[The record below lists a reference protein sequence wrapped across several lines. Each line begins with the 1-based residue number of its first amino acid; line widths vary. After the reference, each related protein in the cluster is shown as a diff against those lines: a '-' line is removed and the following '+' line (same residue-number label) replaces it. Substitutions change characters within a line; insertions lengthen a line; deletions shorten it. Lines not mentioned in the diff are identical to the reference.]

1 MARHNMGTIV
11 SFEVKRTLSR
21 AGFWIAT
28 LVVPVIMGA
37 VIALI
42 VVSNTSAAD
51 GANSQERA
59 QFTFTYSDA
68 SGYVIPA
75 VAEALGGIPALD
87 DEQSIADVKAGTLD
101 AHFAYPANPAQEPTK
116 VYAVDEGIFANGKY
130 AAIASEVL
138 IASAQA
144 AIDDQSLATL
154 VRGDFRVSSTTYKE
168 GRESAGLAEV
178 IPPLLLL
185 LLLLFYASIL
195 LMGNLMA
202 TSLLEEKENRVSEMI
217 LTTMDPTTMV
227 SGKVVS
233 LFIVGA
239 IQMAAIALPV
249 VVGYLFFREELRLP
263 YVDLASLSFE
273 PWPMLVG
280 TLLLVGGFSLVTTTL
295 AAAGAIMP
303 TARDAG
309 AIAAPVSIVPFAP
322 LWAGALVLSNPQSF
336 VVQILTYFPY
346 TAAPTAMLRNALGT
360 LSAVEATIVIVELF
374 VLSFVIFR
382 IAVRL
387 FQYGSIEYSQKVVL
401 KAALAKR
408 E

>member
-11 SFEVKRTLSR
+11 SFEVKRTLSKT
-21 AGFWIAT
+21 GFWIAT

-42 VVSNTSAAD
+42 VVSNTSAAA
-51 GANSQERA
+51 GADQQARA

-68 SGYVIPA
+68 SEYVIPA
-75 VAEALGGIPALD
+75 VAEAFGGISVTD
-87 DEQSIADVKAGTLD
+87 DEKSIADVQAGSLD
-101 AHFAYPANPAQEPTK
+101 AHFAYPTNPAEEPTK
-116 VYAVDEGIFANGKY
+116 VYAAEAGIFANGKY

-144 AIDDQSLATL
+144 ALDDQSLATL
-154 VRGDFRVSSTTYKE
+154 VRGDFQVSSTTFKE

-178 IPPLLLL
+178 IPPLLILL
-185 LLLLFYASIL
+185 AFYASIL

-217 LTTMDPTTMV
+217 LTTMNPTTMV

-233 LFIVGA
+233 LFMVGA
-239 IQMAAIALPV
+239 IQMVAISLPV
-249 VVGYLFFREELRLP
+249 LVGYLFFREELRLP

-280 TLLLVGGFSLVTTTL
+280 ALLLVGGFSLVTTTL
-295 AAAGAIMP
+295 AAASAIMP

-309 AIAAPVSIVPFAP
+309 AIAAPVSIVSFAP
-322 LWAGALVLSNPQSF
+322 LWVGALVLSNPESF

-346 TAAPTAMLRNALGT
+346 TAAPTAMIRNALGT
-360 LSAVEATIVIVELF
+360 LGAMEATIVIVELF
-374 VLSFVIFR
+374 VLSSIIFR

-387 FQYGSIEYSQKVVL
+387 FQYGSIEYSQKVAL
-401 KAALAKR
+401 KAAFAKH

>member
-11 SFEVKRTLSR
+11 SFEVKRTLSKT
-21 AGFWIAT
+21 GFWIAT

-42 VVSNTSAAD
+42 VVANTSAAA
-51 GANSQERA
+51 GADQQARA

-75 VAEALGGIPALD
+75 VAEAFGGSPVTD
-87 DEQSIADVKAGTLD
+87 DEKSIADVQAGSLD
-101 AHFAYPANPAQEPTK
+101 AHFVYPTNPAEEPTK
-116 VYAVDEGIFANGKY
+116 VYAADAGIFANGKY

-144 AIDDQSLATL
+144 ALDDQSLATL
-154 VRGDFRVSSTTYKE
+154 VRGDFQVSSTTFKE

-178 IPPLLLL
+178 IPPLLILL
-185 LLLLFYASIL
+185 AFYASIL

-217 LTTMDPTTMV
+217 LTTMNPTTMV

-233 LFIVGA
+233 LFMVGA
-239 IQMAAIALPV
+239 IQMVAISLPV
-249 VVGYLFFREELRLP
+249 LVGYLFFREELRLP
-263 YVDLASLSFE
+263 YVDLASLSVE

-280 TLLLVGGFSLVTTTL
+280 VLLLVGGFSLVTTTL

-322 LWAGALVLSNPQSF
+322 LWTGALVLSNPESF
-336 VVQILTYFPY
+336 VVQVLTYFPY
-346 TAAPTAMLRNALGT
+346 TAAPTAMIRNALGT
-360 LSAVEATIVIVELF
+360 LGAMEATIIIVELF
-374 VLSFVIFR
+374 VLSSIIFR

-387 FQYGSIEYSQKVVL
+387 FQYGSIEYSQKVAL
-401 KAALAKR
+401 KAAFAKH

>member
-11 SFEVKRTLSR
+11 SFEVKRTLSK

-42 VVSNTSAAD
+42 VLSNTTAAD
-51 GANSQERA
+51 GVNSQASA
-59 QFTFTYSDA
+59 QFTFTYTDA

-75 VAEALGGIPALD
+75 VAEALGGMPATD
-87 DEQSIADVKAGTLD
+87 DEQAIANVKAGSLD
-101 AHFAYPANPAQEPTK
+101 AHFAYPANPAEEPTK

-130 AAIASEVL
+130 AAVASEVL

-144 AIDDQSLATL
+144 AIDDQSLGTL
-154 VRGDFRVSSTTYKE
+154 VRGDFQVSSTTYKE
-168 GRESAGLAEV
+168 GRESAGFAEV
-178 IPPLLLL
+178 IPPLLILL
-185 LLLLFYASIL
+185 AFYASVL
-195 LMGNLMA
+195 LMGSPMT
-202 TSLLEEKENRVSEMI
+202 TSLLEEKENRVSEII
-217 LTTMDPTTMV
+217 LTTMDPTTVV

-249 VVGYLFFREELRLP
+249 VVGYLLFREELRLP
-263 YVDLASLSFE
+263 YVDLGSLSFK

-280 TLLLVGGFSLVTTTL
+280 ALLLVGGFSLVTTTL

-309 AIAAPVSIVPFAP
+309 TIAAPVSIVPFAP
-322 LWAGALVLSNPQSF
+322 LWAATLVLSNPESL

-360 LSAVEATIVIVELF
+360 LGAVEATIVIVELF
-374 VLSFVIFR
+374 VLSFIIFR

-387 FQYGSIEYSQKVVL
+387 FRYGSIEYSQKVAL
-401 KAALAKR
+401 KAALAKQ

>member
-1 MARHNMGTIV
+1 MMARHNMGTIV
-11 SFEVKRTLSR
+11 SFEVKRTLSK

-42 VVSNTSAAD
+42 VLSNTSAAD
-51 GANSQERA
+51 GADSQVSG

-75 VAEALGGIPALD
+75 VAEALGGILATD
-87 DEQSIADVKAGTLD
+87 DGQAIADVKGGNLG
-101 AHFAYPANPAQEPTK
+101 AHFAYPANPAEEPTQ
-116 VYAVDEGIFANGKY
+116 VYALDEGIFANSKY
-130 AAIASEVL
+130 AAVASEVL
-138 IASAQA
+138 ITSAQA
-144 AIDDQSLATL
+144 AIDDRSLATL
-154 VRGDFRVSSTTYKE
+154 VRGDFQVFSTTYKE

-185 LLLLFYASIL
+185 LLFYASVL

-239 IQMAAIALPV
+239 IQVAAIALPV

-280 TLLLVGGFSLVTTTL
+280 VLLLIGGFSLVTTTL

-322 LWAGALVLSNPQSF
+322 LWAGALVLSSPQSV

-346 TAAPTAMLRNALGT
+346 TAAPTAMLRNGLGT
-360 LSAVEATIVIVELF
+360 LSAVEATVVIVELF
-374 VLSFVIFR
+374 VLSFIIFR
-382 IAVRL
+382 VAVRL
-387 FQYGSIEYSQKVVL
+387 FQYGSIEYSQKVAL
-401 KAALAKR
+401 KAALAKQ

>member
-11 SFEVKRTLSR
+11 SFEVKRTLSK

-28 LVVPVIMGA
+28 LVVPTIMGA

-42 VVSNTSAAD
+42 VVSNTSAAE
-51 GANSQERA
+51 GADPQASE
-59 QFTFTYSDA
+59 QFAFTYSDA

-75 VAEALGGIPALD
+75 VAEAFGGTPVAD
-87 DEQSIADVKAGTLD
+87 DEQAIADVKAGSLD
-101 AHFAYPANPAQEPTK
+101 AHFAYPANPAEEPTK

-144 AIDDQSLATL
+144 ALDNQSLATL
-154 VRGDFRVSSTTYKE
+154 VRGDFQVSSTTYKE

-178 IPPLLLL
+178 IPPLLILL
-185 LLLLFYASIL
+185 AFYASVL

-202 TSLLEEKENRVSEMI
+202 TRLLEEKENRVSEMI
-217 LTTMDPTTMV
+217 LTTMNPTTMV

-239 IQMAAIALPV
+239 IQMVAITLPV

-280 TLLLVGGFSLVTTTL
+280 VLLLVGGFSLVTTTL

-322 LWAGALVLSNPQSF
+322 LWAGALVLSNPESF

-346 TAAPTAMLRNALGT
+346 SAAPTAMLRNALGT
-360 LSAVEATIVIVELF
+360 LGGLEATVVIVELF
-374 VLSFVIFR
+374 VLSFIIFR
-382 IAVRL
+382 VAVRL

-401 KAALAKR
+401 KAAFAKH

>member
-1 MARHNMGTIV
+1 MGTIV
-11 SFEVKRTLSR
+11 SFEVMRTLSKV
-21 AGFWIAT
+21 GFWIAT

-42 VVSNTSAAD
+42 VVANTSAAD
-51 GANSQERA
+51 DANSQASA

-68 SGYVIPA
+68 SGYVMPT
-75 VAEALGGIPALD
+75 VAEALGGMLVTD
-87 DEQSIADVKAGTLD
+87 DEQAIADVKAGELD
-101 AHFAYPANPAQEPTK
+101 AHFAYPANPAEQPTQ

-154 VRGDFRVSSTTYKE
+154 VRGDFQVSSTTYKE

-185 LLLLFYASIL
+185 LLFYASVL

-233 LFIVGA
+233 LFIVGT
-239 IQMAAIALPV
+239 IQVAAIALPV

-280 TLLLVGGFSLVTTTL
+280 VLLLVGGFSLVTTTL

-336 VVQILTYFPY
+336 VVRFLTYFPY

-360 LSAVEATIVIVELF
+360 LSAVEATLVIVELF
-374 VLSFVIFR
+374 VLSFIIFR

-387 FQYGSIEYSQKVVL
+387 FQYGSIEYSQKVAL
-401 KAALAKR
+401 KAAFAKQ

>member
-42 VVSNTSAAD
+42 VVSNASAAG
-51 GANSQERA
+51 GADPQTRA

-75 VAEALGGIPALD
+75 VAEALGGRPATD
-87 DEQSIADVKAGTLD
+87 DEQAIAEVKAGGLD
-101 AHFAYPANPAQEPTK
+101 AHFAYPANPTEEPTE

-154 VRGDFRVSSTTYKE
+154 VRGDFQVSPTTYNE

-185 LLLLFYASIL
+185 LLFYASVL

-239 IQMAAIALPV
+239 IQVAAIALPV

-280 TLLLVGGFSLVTTTL
+280 VLLLVGGFSLVTTTL

-346 TAAPTAMLRNALGT
+346 TAAPTAMLRNGLGT
-360 LSAVEATIVIVELF
+360 LSGVEATIVIVELF
-374 VLSFVIFR
+374 VLSYMIFR
-382 IAVRL
+382 VAVRL
-387 FQYGSIEYSQKVVL
+387 FQYGSIEYSQKVAL
-401 KAALAKR
+401 KAALAKQ

>member
-11 SFEVKRTLSR
+11 SFEVKRTLSKT
-21 AGFWIAT
+21 GFWIAT

-42 VVSNTSAAD
+42 VVSNASAAD
-51 GANSQERA
+51 DVDPQASA

-75 VAEALGGIPALD
+75 VAEALGGRPATD
-87 DEQSIADVKAGTLD
+87 DAQAIADVKAGSLD
-101 AHFAYPANPAQEPTK
+101 AHFAYPANPAEEPTE
-116 VYAVDEGIFANGKY
+116 VYAVDEGIFANSKY
-130 AAIASEVL
+130 AAVASEVL

-154 VRGDFRVSSTTYKE
+154 VRGDFQVSSTTYKE

-178 IPPLLLL
+178 IPPLL

-239 IQMAAIALPV
+239 IQVAAIVLPV

-263 YVDLASLSFE
+263 YVDLASLAFE

-280 TLLLVGGFSLVTTTL
+280 VLLLVGGFSLVTTTL

-309 AIAAPVSIVPFAP
+309 AIAAPVSIVAFAP
-322 LWAGALVLSNPQSF
+322 LWAGALVVSNPQSL
-336 VVQILTYFPY
+336 VVKILTYFPY

-374 VLSFVIFR
+374 VLSLIIFR
-382 IAVRL
+382 VAVRL
-387 FQYGSIEYSQKVVL
+387 FRYGSIEYSQKVAL
-401 KAALAKR
+401 KTALAKQ

>member
-1 MARHNMGTIV
+1 MGRHNLGTIL
-11 SFEVKRTLSR
+11 SFEVKRTLSK

-42 VVSNTSAAD
+42 VLSNSSTVESVD
-51 GANSQERA
+51 SQESA
-59 QFTFTYSDA
+59 QFTFTYSDP

-75 VAEALGGIPALD
+75 VAEAFGGAPATN
-87 DEQSIADVKAGTLD
+87 EEEAIEDVREGRLD
-101 AHFAYPANPAQEPTK
+101 AYFAYPESPTEEPTN
-116 VYAVDEGIFANGKY
+116 VHVVDEGIFANGKY
-130 AAIASEVL
+130 PAVAYEVL

-154 VRGDFRVSSTTYKE
+154 VRGDFEVTSTTYEE
-168 GRESAGLAEV
+168 GRETTGLAEV
-178 IPPLLLL
+178 IPPLLFLL
-185 LLLLFYASIL
+185 VFYASVL

-227 SGKVVS
+227 FGKVAS
-233 LFIVGA
+233 FFIVGV
-239 IQMAAIALPV
+239 IQMVAISLPV
-249 VVGYLFFREELRLP
+249 VIGYLFFREELRLP
-263 YVDLASLSFE
+263 YVDLSSLSFE

-280 TLLLVGGFSLVTTTL
+280 ALLLVGGFCLVTTTL

-322 LWAGALVLSNPQSF
+322 LWALALVLSNPQSF
-336 VVQILTYFPY
+336 IVQILTYFPY
-346 TAAPTAMLRNALGT
+346 TAAPTAMLRNGLGS

-374 VLSFVIFR
+374 VLSFIIFR

-387 FQYGSIEYSQKVVL
+387 FQYGSIEYSQKVAL
-401 KAALAKR
+401 KAAFAKQ

>member
-1 MARHNMGTIV
+1 MARHNMSTIV
-11 SFEVKRTLSR
+11 SFEVKRTLSK

-42 VVSNTSAAD
+42 VVANTSTAESID
-51 GANSQERA
+51 SQESA

-75 VAEALGGIPALD
+75 VAQAFGGTLAT
-87 DEQSIADVKAGTLD
+87 DEEQAIADVRAGRLD
-101 AHFAYPANPAQEPTK
+101 AHFAYPADPTQEPTR
-116 VYAVDEGIFANGKY
+116 VFAVDEGIFANGKY
-130 AAIASEVL
+130 PAIASEIL

-144 AIDDQSLATL
+144 AMDDQSLATL
-154 VRGDFRVSSTTYKE
+154 VRGDFQVSSTNYKE
-168 GRESAGLAEV
+168 GRESTGLAEV
-178 IPPLLLL
+178 IPPLLFLL
-185 LLLLFYASIL
+185 VFYASVM

-239 IQMAAIALPV
+239 IQMVAISLPV
-249 VVGYLFFREELRLP
+249 VVGYLFFREQLRLP

-280 TLLLVGGFSLVTTTL
+280 ALLLIGGFCLATTTL

-322 LWAGALVLSNPQSF
+322 LWAAALVLSSPQSF
-336 VVQILTYFPY
+336 VVQVLTYFPY
-346 TAAPTAMLRNALGT
+346 TAAPTAMLRNGLGT

-374 VLSFVIFR
+374 VLSFIIFR

-387 FQYGSIEYSQKVVL
+387 FQYGSIEYSQKVAL
-401 KAALAKR
+401 KSAFAKQ